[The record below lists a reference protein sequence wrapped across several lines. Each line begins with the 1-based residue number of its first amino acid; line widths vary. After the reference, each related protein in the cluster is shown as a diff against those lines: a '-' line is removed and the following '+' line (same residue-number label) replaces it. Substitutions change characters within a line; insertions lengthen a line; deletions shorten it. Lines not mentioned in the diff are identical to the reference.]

1 MNLKFMKNKRER
13 AEKVHIADMPRD
25 DRRSPYMRMHFYPGM
40 CAEVQGKFNVFFPG
54 IYLFVV
60 RIGCIICPCST
71 DVKKSSYLRIGSV
84 CYGKFRK
91 RFTHKSH
98 AR

>member
-54 IYLFVV
+54 DLFICCSDRLHNMSMFDRCEKIKLSEN
-60 RIGCIICPCST
+60 RICVLWEIS
-71 DVKKSSYLRIGSV
+71 
-84 CYGKFRK
+84 
-91 RFTHKSH
+91 
-98 AR
+98 